1 MKIIH
6 HFQCNCNHNFLS
18 QSENQ
23 MSEIFSF
30 EFFHFF
36 CRRFKCDECSCVTRS
51 CRTCAHCCH
60 PLRCR
65 LHRFSDNIS
74 EAFAKVREHFIFV
87 NFNFLNFQPKKKH
100 RSSAEKLKNAK
111 TMDINGKLDCQLQSM
126 SQVTIRGENGSL
138 STPLVVDG
146 NLMRQSPQL
155 MMLGN
160 ACDAIDADDT
170 DPDVI
175 PNQYGKCA
183 L

>member
-1 MKIIH
+1 MNVPVSPVLAALVLTAAILFAVVCIVLATIYRKHSQKYVSIS
-6 HFQCNCNHNFLS
+6 FLS
-18 QSENQ
+18 IL
-23 MSEIFSF
+23 IFS
-30 EFFHFF
+30 
-36 CRRFKCDECSCVTRS
+36 
-51 CRTCAHCCH
+51 
-60 PLRCR
+60 
-65 LHRFSDNIS
+65 
-74 EAFAKVREHFIFV
+74 IF
-87 NFNFLNFQPKKKH
+87 NQKKH

>member
-1 MKIIH
+1 MNVPVSPVLAALVLTAAILFAVVCIVLATIYRKH
-6 HFQCNCNHNFLS
+6 S
-18 QSENQ
+18 QKYVR
-23 MSEIFSF
+23 ISF
-30 EFFHFF
+30 F
-36 CRRFKCDECSCVTRS
+36 
-51 CRTCAHCCH
+51 
-60 PLRCR
+60 
-65 LHRFSDNIS
+65 
-74 EAFAKVREHFIFV
+74 FV
-87 NFNFLNFQPKKKH
+87 NYNFLNFQKC

-146 NLMRQSPQL
+146 SLMRQSPQL

-175 PNQYGKCA
+175 PNQYGKRT